1 MTAPSITRMS
11 PTEYD
16 ALCVAIRAGGHVMRS
31 ADHKVTTLIALQNRG
46 WATLVRVTKN
56 GRTRVESAAIT
67 DAGRHAVARFAKVH
81 GNGVDPHPFPTKP
94 LDLARLGIPTEPD
107 LCDQLLPE

>member
-16 ALCVAIRAGGHVMRS
+16 ALCVAIRSGGHVMRS
-31 ADHKVTTLIALQNRG
+31 GDHKVTTLIALQNRG

-56 GRTRVESAAIT
+56 GRTRVEAATIT
-67 DAGRHAVARFAKVH
+67 DAGRHAVARFAAQH
-81 GNGVDPHPFPTKP
+81 GQGVDPHPFPAKP
-94 LDLARLGIPTEPD
+94 LVLARLGIPAEAD
-107 LCDQLLPE
+107 LLDQLLPE